1 MQTLSNLRRKSP
13 NALALSLLLVAIII
27 YEMLSTAFLFL
38 PPLMGVIFT
47 YLVEKRREAEKLLS
61 GVAMPWFATFALLI
75 FAEQLHGFVLF
86 SSAISYLLFY
96 HIFYEWVVINFKAR
110 IIQLAIFNGAA
121 YISTYSISNLVLY
134 VLDRELL
141 RYSVEYVYFIIAECM
156 LCLFIFKESKI

>member
-13 NALALSLLLVAIII
+13 NALAISILLVAVIV

-38 PPLMGVIFT
+38 PPLMGVVFT

-61 GVAMPWFATFALLI
+61 GVAMPWFVAFALLI

-96 HIFYEWVVINFKAR
+96 YIFYEWVVINFKGR
-110 IIQLAIFNGAA
+110 IIQLAVFNATA
-121 YISTYSISNLVLY
+121 YIGTWAISNLVLY
-134 VLDRELL
+134 ILDSELL
-141 RYSVEYVYFIIAECM
+141 RYSVEYVYFIIAECFI
-156 LCLFIFKESKI
+156 CLVIFRENRI

>member
-13 NALALSLLLVAIII
+13 NALALSLLFVAIIV

-47 YLVEKRREAEKLLS
+47 YLVEKRHEAQKLLS
-61 GVAMPWFATFALLI
+61 GVATPWFVSFAMLI

-86 SSAISYLLFY
+86 SSAISYMLFY
-96 HIFYEWVVINFKAR
+96 YIFYEWVVINFKGR
-110 IIQLAIFNGAA
+110 LIQLAIFNAVA
-121 YISTYSISNLVLY
+121 YIGTWSISNLVLY

-141 RYSVEYVYFIIAECM
+141 RYSVEYVYFIIAESV
-156 LCLFIFKESKI
+156 LCLLIFKESRI

>member
-1 MQTLSNLRRKSP
+1 
-13 NALALSLLLVAIII
+13 
-27 YEMLSTAFLFL
+27 
-38 PPLMGVIFT
+38 MGVIFT

-61 GVAMPWFATFALLI
+61 GVAMPWFAAFALLI

-96 HIFYEWVVINFKAR
+96 NIFYEWVVINFKAR

-121 YISTYSISNLVLY
+121 YIGTYSISNLVLY

-141 RYSVEYVYFIIAECM
+141 RSS
-156 LCLFIFKESKI
+156 L

>member
-13 NALALSLLLVAIII
+13 NALALSLLLVVIIV

-47 YLVEKRREAEKLLS
+47 YLVEKRHEAQKLLS
-61 GVAMPWFATFALLI
+61 GVATPWFIAFAVMI

-96 HIFYEWVVINFKAR
+96 YIFYEWVVINFKGR
-110 IIQLAIFNGAA
+110 IIQLAVFNATA
-121 YISTYSISNLVLY
+121 YIGTWAISNLVLY
-134 VLDRELL
+134 ILDSELL
-141 RYSVEYVYFIIAECM
+141 RYSVEYVYFIIAECFI
-156 LCLFIFKESKI
+156 CLLVFKESRI